1 MELISASLQGPGT
14 QSESNN
20 LASMELISLQ
30 PHYKVIEHK
39 VKVTT

>member
-20 LASMELISLQ
+20 LASMELISTSLQ
-30 PHYKVIEHK
+30 VLEHK
-39 VKVTT
+39 VKLKVTT